1 MVIYSLKPST
11 EGRWHVC
18 RSGVSLFSD
27 LGLEAAVRLA
37 REVARDEHFRCGRT
51 VYVEMPGPESTI
63 RLAQYAPTAPLGQ
76 AA

>member
-11 EGRWHVC
+11 EGRWNVC

-27 LGLEAAVRLA
+27 LRLEAAVRLA
-37 REVARDEHFRCGRT
+37 REVARDEHFRCART

-63 RLAQYAPTAPLGQ
+63 RLAQYVLAPPLGQ